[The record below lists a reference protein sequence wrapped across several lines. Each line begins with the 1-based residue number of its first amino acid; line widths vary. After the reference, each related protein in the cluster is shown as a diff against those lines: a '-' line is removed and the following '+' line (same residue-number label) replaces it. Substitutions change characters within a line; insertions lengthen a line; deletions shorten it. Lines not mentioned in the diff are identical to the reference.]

1 MTQEVQRYKGRDKME
16 VLKAVWGFDSFREG
30 QEEIIDKVLAGEDV
44 LVLAKTSFGKSLSYQ
59 LPALILDG
67 TAIIVSPLLSLQE
80 DQVNSLKAKGVSAE
94 LLNSTQPA
102 AEKKRVKDAIKKGE
116 VDLVFA
122 APETLVQPTN
132 LKWFKKNADVSF
144 LALDEAHCFPGDTQI
159 ATEEGPLSFYQLAL
173 RQEERTLP
181 KALSKNLQT
190 GSTEYKQITKV
201 FKNPSQPLL
210 KVTLESGSVFL
221 VTDTHSI
228 FTDKGEVLAK
238 DLTVDHKLISTD
250 QECHIQSI
258 ERVSDTYDDLYDME
272 VEDNHNYFIHCRR
285 GSVCKPQEPILVHN
299 CISQYGSDFRPKYFQ
314 VGEIKDELN
323 CPVLAVT
330 ATADKVTLD
339 DVKSVLGFGKGK
351 RPFSKIEHYL
361 DRPSIHYH
369 ILRKSFAPV
378 QQVLSLIRERDS
390 KETGIIYC
398 TTRKEV
404 DSLQYELYKKRVK
417 VVKYHAGMTKEDRQ
431 KSLEAWLAGDAQV
444 AVCTIAF
451 GMGIDKPD
459 VRYVIHYNIP
469 STIEGY
475 IQETGR
481 ASRDGLPSDVYM
493 LYDYRDVG
501 KIQWILKQSTENKVT
516 LSKKLKKLDQM
527 VQIAESDDCIRAQ
540 LLGYFGQNYPRKNCG
555 GCSNCVSH
563 TEL

>member
-1 MTQEVQRYKGRDKME
+1 MTQEVQRYKGKDKME

-102 AEKKRVKDAIKKGE
+102 AEKKRVKDAIKKGK
-116 VDLVFA
+116 VDMVFA

-144 LALDEAHCFPGDTQI
+144 LALDESH
-159 ATEEGPLSFYQLAL
+159 
-173 RQEERTLP
+173 
-181 KALSKNLQT
+181 
-190 GSTEYKQITKV
+190 
-201 FKNPSQPLL
+201 
-210 KVTLESGSVFL
+210 
-221 VTDTHSI
+221 
-228 FTDKGEVLAK
+228 
-238 DLTVDHKLISTD
+238 
-250 QECHIQSI
+250 
-258 ERVSDTYDDLYDME
+258 
-272 VEDNHNYFIHCRR
+272 
-285 GSVCKPQEPILVHN
+285 

-540 LLGYFGQNYPRKNCG
+540 LLGYFGQDYPEKNCG